1 MTSGGARA
9 RSGPPPDPDAIRRD
23 RGTDQQWKT
32 LPTKREGDPPA
43 WPLTESTKREDVLW
57 ARLWTTPQATEWERL
72 DLTDEVALYVRA
84 FCEASQQDAKA
95 DVRTLVLRLREG
107 LGLSTAGLARNRWRI
122 AASDAPTTEATK
134 TDDRRRPSA
143 KERLAKVVQLEER
156 RRTG

>member
-23 RGTDQQWKT
+23 RPSDQAGWVT
-32 LPTKREGDPPA
+32 LPDKYTGPVPI
-43 WPLTESTKREDVLW
+43 WPLTESTKREDALW
-57 ARLWTTPQATEWERL
+57 ARLWTTPQASEWARL
-72 DLTDEVALYVRA
+72 ELADEVALYART

-122 AASDAPTTEATK
+122 GGAQTTEATR
-134 TDDRRRPSA
+134 TNDRRPASSVKDRFKVIQGEA
-143 KERLAKVVQLEER
+143 KAS
-156 RRTG
+156 